1 MCSESTS
8 EATQSLREQVATA
21 RVTAA
26 LDAIEEARCLLA
38 EAAAA
43 LSPVERYTNGWQRTV
58 QMSHEVQG
66 LWGALAAWRAH
77 IGVSRLNHEPNGVE
91 IARWL
96 GPRPTE

>member
-1 MCSESTS
+1 MFSESTS
-8 EATQSLREQVATA
+8 EAPESLREQVAAA

-38 EAAAA
+38 EAAEA
-43 LSPVERYTNGWQRTV
+43 LSSVERYTNGWQRTV

-66 LWGALAAWRAH
+66 LRGALAAWRAH
-77 IGVSRLNHEPNGVE
+77 ITVSRLNHEPNAAE

-96 GPRPTE
+96 GPTPTK

>member
-1 MCSESTS
+1 VCSESS
-8 EATQSLREQVATA
+8 SGPTQSLREQVAAA

-26 LDAIEEARCLLA
+26 LDAIEEARCLLVQAA
-38 EAAAA
+38 EA

-58 QMSHEVQG
+58 QMSYEVQG

-77 IGVSRLNHEPNGVE
+77 IAVSRLNNEPNAAE

-96 GPRPTE
+96 GPTRK